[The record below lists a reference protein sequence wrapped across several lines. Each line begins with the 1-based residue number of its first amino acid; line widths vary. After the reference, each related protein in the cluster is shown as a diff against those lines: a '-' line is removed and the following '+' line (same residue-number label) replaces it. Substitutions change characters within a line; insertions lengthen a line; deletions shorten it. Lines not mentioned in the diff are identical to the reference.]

1 MSWFK
6 SDKKEHKKLAIRQ
19 NIVWFEI
26 PASDFF
32 RATVFYYKV
41 FGFKIEELQVNG
53 LKHGFFQFKEGQVKG
68 AIVESTEEIKS
79 GTILFFDANPSMREI
94 EKRIIENGGEILV
107 SKTLIK
113 NQVTEGGDSILP
125 NNFIDG
131 KDIGYFAYFKD
142 SEGNKMGLYANS

>member
-1 MSWFK
+1 MGWFSSNK
-6 SDKKEHKKLAIRQ
+6 EEKKVSMRQ

-26 PASDFF
+26 PANDFF

-41 FGFKIEELQVNG
+41 FGFKIEEMEVNG
-53 LKHGFFQFKEGQVKG
+53 IKHGFFQFKKGQIKG
-68 AIVESTEEIKS
+68 AIVEYKEEIK
-79 GTILFFDANPSMREI
+79 GGPILFFDGTPSIRDL
-94 EKRIIENGGEILV
+94 EKRIVENGGEILV

-113 NQVTEGGDSILP
+113 NQNTESGDCILP

-142 SEGNKMGLYANS
+142 SEGNKMALYANS